1 MNEYGLGTLM
11 DDYVF
16 LEELGRKA
24 GEWGRD
30 IAKSGYGAGQAT
42 GSVRGV
48 SMRGRGRG
56 SGRGGLQRT
65 KRDILKTQLELR
77 EIDVDMLP
85 SGMERRSCNQSTWD
99 FKYGY
104 PSSMTTSL
112 SDIERLIFTMSQKQ
126 DRTSHYRIQV
136 SPATGPYG

>member
-1 MNEYGLGTLM
+1 MIWAGHAD

-16 LEELGRKA
+16 LEELGGKQA
-24 GEWGRD
+24 SGED
-30 IAKSGYGAGQAT
+30 IRRVGMRRQAT

-48 SMRGRGRG
+48 SMRAGQG

-77 EIDVDMLP
+77 RSTWTCSLQAWKGGHVTSLP
-85 SGMERRSCNQSTWD
+85 WD